1 MSAVQFC
8 PSAPHRNQGLML
20 YLHESFFCFY
30 SLFPP
35 NLPLVCGGGFHVS
48 VRFPASLA
56 PPYAFS
62 FLPCIWTGA
71 PAYAV
76 IQRYVLGQHD
86 ARRLGTHTGSQG
98 CGRGQHDAWRSELV
112 AGASFIAGAAG
123 VFQEGATHL
132 SPHPSFQ
139 KRQGKTSWS
148 AAGWPSGCG
157 SFLGPRA
164 RDGTPAPRV
173 RGFFGFCFLGIR
185 DRSGAAKMTQGATM
199 GRPEVSVPLE
209 VRHG

>member
-1 MSAVQFC
+1 
-8 PSAPHRNQGLML
+8 ML
-20 YLHESFFCFY
+20 YRHESFFCFY

-62 FLPCIWTGA
+62 FLPCIWAGA

-86 ARRLGTHTGSQG
+86 ARRLGTHTGVQG
-98 CGRGQHDAWRSELV
+98 HACGQHDAWRPKLI

-123 VFQEGATHL
+123 DLQGGAAL
-132 SPHPSFQ
+132 PSPHPSSQ
-139 KRQGKTSWS
+139 RRQGKTSWS
-148 AAGWPSGCG
+148 AVGRTSGHG
-157 SFLGPRA
+157 SFLGLEL

-185 DRSGAAKMTQGATM
+185 DRSGATKLMLCSALWI
-199 GRPEVSVPLE
+199 PEVSVSLE